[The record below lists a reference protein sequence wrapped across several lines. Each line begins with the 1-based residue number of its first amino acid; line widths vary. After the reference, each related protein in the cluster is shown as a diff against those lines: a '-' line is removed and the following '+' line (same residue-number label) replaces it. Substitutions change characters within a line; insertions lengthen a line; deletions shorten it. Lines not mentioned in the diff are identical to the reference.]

1 MTLMKKPR
9 VGIEKTEPEGAVG
22 RHGGLMRIK
31 KPSFAGILCLTCLFL
46 APASFAEN
54 EFALVGGTSAVIEG
68 KQLILIGKDSKR
80 SIAPLGRYDT
90 RDGRYS
96 IVVMKNEIVIRDHT
110 KELR

>member
-1 MTLMKKPR
+1 
-9 VGIEKTEPEGAVG
+9 
-22 RHGGLMRIK
+22 MRITK
-31 KPSFAGILCLTCLFL
+31 TFFMTILYLSCLLYV
-46 APASFAEN
+46 PASFAGN
-54 EFALVGGTSAVIEG
+54 EFVLVGGTSAVIEG

-80 SIAPLGRYDT
+80 SVAPPGRYDT